1 MRRLLFA
8 VLVLAL
14 ATAVHVD
21 WHLARPTHHRLSLGW
36 SYHWLFAGA
45 AFATVGWIIARQW
58 PTASGRA
65 AAWIVGLALLLAQ
78 GVEPL
83 LEVALYEHRLGYPTD
98 PGRWGVFA
106 LCVTAGVP
114 ALVLALRLCRPQRR
128 RTPRWQVRPN

>member
-36 SYHWLFAGA
+36 SYHWLFAA
-45 AFATVGWIIARQW
+45 AFFAAVGWIIARRW
-58 PTASGRA
+58 STGAGHA
-65 AAWIVGLALLLAQ
+65 AAWIVALALLIAQ

-83 LEVALYEHRLGYPTD
+83 LEVALYQHRIGYPSE
-98 PGRWGVFA
+98 PERWRAFA
-106 LCVTAGVP
+106 LCVAAGLP
-114 ALVLALRLCRPQRR
+114 ALLLTLRLCRPRGSR
-128 RTPRWQVRPN
+128 DIVVPAA